1 MRYQLA
7 DLKNGQFGEI
17 FDNFRA
23 AVSALLEAIEE
34 DASKFFFIVHL
45 GEGEL

>member
-7 DLKNGQFGEI
+7 DLNNGTFGKI

-23 AVSALLEAIEE
+23 AALALLAAIEE

-45 GEGEL
+45 GEGE